1 MSISSINN
9 FSNNNLASELSSA
22 LQGTGLTITTSG
34 NSASSVGGQASDS
47 SQLSPFAQLLSTLQ
61 QLQQSNPTQYATVM
75 QQISTNLQTAAQ
87 TATKDG
93 NTSAASELTQLST
106 DFANASKTGQL
117 PNIQDLAQALG
128 GGGHHHHHFHA
139 DSSST
144 SSSSASGSSSSNS
157 TSGTDNTGS
166 STSQA
171 LEQLLSAFQ
180 ASNNSQ
186 NSALNPMAIIM
197 NALSSAGITP
207 TAS

>member
-34 NSASSVGGQASDS
+34 NNVGSVGQGSDS

-197 NALSSAGITP
+197 NTLSSAGITP

>member
-34 NSASSVGGQASDS
+34 NNVGSVGQGSDS

-197 NALSSAGITP
+197 NALSRAGITP

>member
-1 MSISSINN
+1 
-9 FSNNNLASELSSA
+9 
-22 LQGTGLTITTSG
+22 
-34 NSASSVGGQASDS
+34 
-47 SQLSPFAQLLSTLQ
+47 
-61 QLQQSNPTQYATVM
+61 
-75 QQISTNLQTAAQ
+75 
-87 TATKDG
+87 
-93 NTSAASELTQLST
+93 LST

-197 NALSSAGITP
+197 NTLSSAGITP

>member
-34 NSASSVGGQASDS
+34 NNVGSVGQGSDS

-166 STSQA
+166 STCQA

-197 NALSSAGITP
+197 NTLSSAGITP

>member
-34 NSASSVGGQASDS
+34 NNVGSVGQGSDS